1 VNFVD
6 FENLEFPSGH
16 FIESIRLVEAK
27 MLDPIGRPALAKSII
42 EGKRIR
48 IEISDQLDSRE
59 IAVSIYHEVLEAL
72 TVAVDAPPQSVMEL
86 NEAGFEKEACEAYDV
101 FGSPTP
107 EIVLSWIK
115 SKGF

>member
-1 VNFVD
+1 MFD
-6 FENLEFPSGH
+6 NLEFPSGH

-27 MLDPIGRPALAKSII
+27 MLDPIGRPALARSII

-48 IEISDQLDSRE
+48 IEISDQLNNRE
-59 IAVSIYHEVLEAL
+59 VAISIYHEILEAL

-86 NEAGFEKEACEAYDV
+86 NEAGFEKEACEAYDIY
-101 FGSPTP
+101 GSPTP
-107 EIVLSWIK
+107 ERVLIWIK

>member
-1 VNFVD
+1 VNLTAFD
-6 FENLEFPSGH
+6 NLEFPSGH

-59 IAVSIYHEVLEAL
+59 VAVSIYHEVLEAL
-72 TVAVDAPPQSVMEL
+72 TVAVDTPPQSVLEL
-86 NEAGFEKEACEAYDV
+86 NEAGFEKEAHEAYAIYD
-101 FGSPTP
+101 SPTP
-107 EIVLSWIK
+107 ERVLSWIK